1 MPQIALKS
9 NPDEG
14 TKAEPKKLSLPLAPG
29 QAPAVNSISADDFDN
44 ALLNL
49 NSKLAESRRIES
61 KKEEAAMIKIIAQEI
76 PTLVSKEG
84 AEIRANFNPKDL
96 FKDIREALPS
106 KTPPGPGT
114 HNIIRGEDRDKIL
127 SNAGFDPSEELYVWK
142 NTSTEPLEIT
152 NAKGDKTNL
161 TLEKAET
168 LITYFEE
175 RPNREARCNAIITSN
190 SFKEADGT
198 HIGTVTLE
206 HSRIDP
212 TTLKSTC
219 FIANSEKNIS
229 QTFSWDDLKIEMQIT
244 ENGKTSKKVRDLEE
258 EIKK

>member
-1 MPQIALKS
+1 MLQIALKP

-14 TKAEPKKLSLPLAPG
+14 TTTESKNLSLPLALG
-29 QAPAVNSISADDFDN
+29 QDPAAKSISADDFDN

-49 NSKLAESRRIES
+49 NNELAKSRRLDSE
-61 KKEEAAMIKIIAQEI
+61 KKEAAMIKIIAQEI

-84 AEIRANFNPKDL
+84 AEIRTNFNPKDL

-152 NAKGDKTNL
+152 NAKGDKINL

-168 LITYFEE
+168 IITYFGE

-206 HSRIDP
+206 HSRMDP
-212 TTLKSTC
+212 VALKSTC
-219 FIANSEKNIS
+219 FIANGEKNIS
-229 QTFSWDDLKIEMQIT
+229 QTFSWDDEKIEIKST
-244 ENGKTSKKVRDLEE
+244 KDGKDSKKVRDLEE